1 MEGKRDEGSGRLN
14 TAMSIVA
21 LPLIWLWNFQIGDY
35 GFWFSDV
42 AYPVGAILF
51 MACWCLFSSVTLLA
65 LAFLVLRCGE
75 RGICKFLPFISL
87 VLGIIVGCASLMSD
101 LSTNTA
107 FLLAILIGI
116 NYGLMLFQWA
126 LSFDARG
133 GRSALFVGGSSL
145 IALVPLFYVLSVF
158 RIWEWRY
165 LNFVLVLLVSFL
177 GIALIW
183 GKKRET
189 GLLSSYA
196 RSTRSERI
204 RLPVL
209 IFAVL
214 AGFVGSVIVQS
225 SVSVGSGSMAYEY
238 TIGAGVAG
246 ILVIFVAK
254 RWQGTKNIKPYFVLF
269 GIVSA
274 VISVSILISMV
285 MQMGSISRGSLAAS
299 MVGFWLLF
307 AFLISFLS
315 FRNNEIFFGGDPLFS
330 FAVSL
335 SVFFGAIA
343 ITKIFCLAIM
353 PLGQAGLTVS
363 AVLLALSAS
372 LAFYA
377 SSRGAFGN
385 RDEIA
390 FGEDFYESRCL
401 EISNDRDL
409 TEREKEVMILL
420 AKGNSLNHIADI
432 LFLSPNT
439 VKTYRSS
446 LYRKLDIHNRQEL
459 INLFSESP
467 NSSL

>member
-1 MEGKRDEGSGRLN
+1 
-14 TAMSIVA
+14 
-21 LPLIWLWNFQIGDY
+21 
-35 GFWFSDV
+35 
-42 AYPVGAILF
+42 
-51 MACWCLFSSVTLLA
+51 
-65 LAFLVLRCGE
+65 
-75 RGICKFLPFISL
+75 
-87 VLGIIVGCASLMSD
+87 
-101 LSTNTA
+101 
-107 FLLAILIGI
+107 
-116 NYGLMLFQWA
+116 MLFQWA

-285 MQMGSISRGSLAAS
+285 MQMGSISRGIACGINGRVLVA
-299 MVGFWLLF
+299 LR
-307 AFLISFLS
+307 IPD
-315 FRNNEIFFGGDPLFS
+315 IF
-330 FAVSL
+330 
-335 SVFFGAIA
+335 SVFS
-343 ITKIFCLAIM
+343 K
-353 PLGQAGLTVS
+353 
-363 AVLLALSAS
+363 
-372 LAFYA
+372 
-377 SSRGAFGN
+377 
-385 RDEIA
+385 
-390 FGEDFYESRCL
+390 
-401 EISNDRDL
+401 
-409 TEREKEVMILL
+409 
-420 AKGNSLNHIADI
+420 
-432 LFLSPNT
+432 
-439 VKTYRSS
+439 
-446 LYRKLDIHNRQEL
+446 
-459 INLFSESP
+459 
-467 NSSL
+467 

>member
-1 MEGKRDEGSGRLN
+1 
-14 TAMSIVA
+14 
-21 LPLIWLWNFQIGDY
+21 
-35 GFWFSDV
+35 
-42 AYPVGAILF
+42 
-51 MACWCLFSSVTLLA
+51 
-65 LAFLVLRCGE
+65 
-75 RGICKFLPFISL
+75 
-87 VLGIIVGCASLMSD
+87 
-101 LSTNTA
+101 
-107 FLLAILIGI
+107 
-116 NYGLMLFQWA
+116 
-126 LSFDARG
+126 
-133 GRSALFVGGSSL
+133 
-145 IALVPLFYVLSVF
+145 
-158 RIWEWRY
+158 
-165 LNFVLVLLVSFL
+165 
-177 GIALIW
+177 
-183 GKKRET
+183 
-189 GLLSSYA
+189 
-196 RSTRSERI
+196 
-204 RLPVL
+204 
-209 IFAVL
+209 
-214 AGFVGSVIVQS
+214 
-225 SVSVGSGSMAYEY
+225 
-238 TIGAGVAG
+238 
-246 ILVIFVAK
+246 
-254 RWQGTKNIKPYFVLF
+254 
-269 GIVSA
+269 
-274 VISVSILISMV
+274 
-285 MQMGSISRGSLAAS
+285 

-372 LAFYA
+372 LAFYT

-459 INLFSESP
+459 INLFNESP